1 MLWKARKMAQKNKKS
16 DFISTGL
23 VAPNRRARF
32 DYTINETFEAGL
44 ILTGTEVKSLRLGHA
59 NINDAYGII
68 EKDELYMSNMFIAA
82 YDNQGYA
89 SHAERRNRKLLLHHR
104 EIVKIINALNR
115 KGSTLV
121 AIKLYFDKRGRAKL
135 EIGLGTGKKL
145 YDKRETM
152 KERDWN
158 REKARIMAH

>member
-1 MLWKARKMAQKNKKS
+1 MAENKRRT
-16 DFISTGL
+16 DFITSGL
-23 VAPNRRARF
+23 VAQNRRAHF
-32 DYTINETFEAGL
+32 DYAINETFEAGL

-59 NINDAYGII
+59 NINEAYGII
-68 EKDELYMSNMFIAA
+68 EGEELYMSNMFIAS

-89 SHAERRNRKLLLHHR
+89 SHAERRNRKLLLHRR
-104 EIVKIINALNR
+104 EVIKIINALNR
-115 KGSTLV
+115 KGATLI

-152 KERDWN
+152 KDRDWN
-158 REKARIMAH
+158 REKARIMAR

>member
-1 MLWKARKMAQKNKKS
+1 MAKNTKKAG
-16 DFISTGL
+16 FISSGV
-23 VAPNRRARF
+23 VAENHRARF
-32 DYTINETFEAGL
+32 DYNLSEIFVAGL
-44 ILTGTEVKSLRLGHA
+44 VLSGTEVKSLRLGHA
-59 NINDAYGII
+59 NIKDAYGII
-68 EKDELYMSNMFIAA
+68 EKDELYISNMFIAA

-89 SHAERRNRKLLLHHR
+89 SHAERRNRKLLLTHR
-104 EIVKIINALNR
+104 EIIKIMNALSR

-121 AIKLYFDKRGRAKL
+121 AVKLFFDNHGLAKL

-145 YDKRETM
+145 YDKRETA

>member
-1 MLWKARKMAQKNKKS
+1 MVNKSAKS

-23 VAPNRRARF
+23 VAQNRRARF
-32 DYTINETFEAGL
+32 DYAINETFEAGL
-44 ILTGTEVKSLRLGHA
+44 VLTGTEVKSLRQGHA
-59 NINDAYGII
+59 NINEAYGII
-68 EKDELYMSNMFIAA
+68 EKDELYMSNMFIAV

-89 SHAERRNRKLLLHHR
+89 SHAERRNRKLLLHNR
-104 EIVKIINALNR
+104 EVIKIINALNR

-121 AIKLYFDKRGRAKL
+121 AMKLYFDKRGRAKL

-145 YDKRETM
+145 YDKRETI
-152 KERDWN
+152 KNRDWS

>member
-1 MLWKARKMAQKNKKS
+1 MVNKSAKS

-23 VAPNRRARF
+23 VAHNRRARF
-32 DYTINETFEAGL
+32 DYAINETFEAGL
-44 ILTGTEVKSLRLGHA
+44 VLTGTEVKSLRQGHA
-59 NINDAYGII
+59 NINEAYGII

-89 SHAERRNRKLLLHHR
+89 SHAERRNRKLLLHNR
-104 EIVKIINALNR
+104 EVIKIINALNR

-121 AIKLYFDKRGRAKL
+121 AMKLYFDKRGRAKL

-145 YDKRETM
+145 YDKRETI
-152 KERDWN
+152 KNRDWS